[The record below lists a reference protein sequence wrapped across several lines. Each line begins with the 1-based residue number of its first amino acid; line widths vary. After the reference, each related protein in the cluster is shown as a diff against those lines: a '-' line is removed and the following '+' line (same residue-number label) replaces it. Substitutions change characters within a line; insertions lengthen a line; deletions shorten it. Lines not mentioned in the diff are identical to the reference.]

1 MEAKMFFKKLIIGTM
16 LLTGSVAANAT
27 THITNLGELEDGD
40 FGLVGGLFVRP
51 QSFSDVINFTLTST
65 SSITGF
71 FTPFRLQ
78 SASWSLSS
86 ASRGLLDGGALSLG
100 SYSFADLS
108 PGSYSVSIFG
118 DSRAFGFYAASYR
131 VAVAAVPEMETWL
144 MLLLGAGLVAFQ
156 LHRKQKTLSQQA
168 LPDGSPSAA

>member
-1 MEAKMFFKKLIIGTM
+1 MILKKLILTAI
-16 LLTGSVAANAT
+16 LFTGSIAANAN
-27 THITNLGELEDGD
+27 THITNLGTLEDGD
-40 FGLVGGLFVRP
+40 FGLVGGLFVKP
-51 QSFSDVINFTLTST
+51 QSFADIINFTLTST

-71 FTPFRLQ
+71 ITPFRLQ

-86 ASRGLLDGGALSLG
+86 SSGILDGGALSLG

-118 DSRAFGFYAASYR
+118 DSRAFGFYTASYR

-144 MLLLGAGLVAFQ
+144 MLIIGAALVAFQ
-156 LHRKQKTLSQQA
+156 LHRKQKALGEQA
-168 LPDGSPSAA
+168 LPDGSLTTA